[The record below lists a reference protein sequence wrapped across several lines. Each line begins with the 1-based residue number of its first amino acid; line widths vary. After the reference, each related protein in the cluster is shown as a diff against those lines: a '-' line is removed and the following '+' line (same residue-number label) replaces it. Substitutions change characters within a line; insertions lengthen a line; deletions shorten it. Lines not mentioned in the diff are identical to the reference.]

1 MGLTSAGLVAASEE
15 DGSVSFFAT
24 IVATRA
30 ERAIQYISKMSRV
43 PYLRM

>member
-1 MGLTSAGLVAASEE
+1 MGLTSAGLVAASKE

-30 ERAIQYISKMSRV
+30 ERAIHKFSKIS
-43 PYLRM
+43 